1 MESTTNIKSEI
12 INQLNYLS
20 QEGLNEVKW
29 FIKLL
34 SAKSLSKQKP
44 DTNKNQDHS
53 TDDFFEICGMWEN
66 SAIDANSIRKMAWR
80 ETKW

>member
-1 MESTTNIKSEI
+1 MESTTSIKSEI

-20 QEGLNEVKW
+20 KEGLNEVKG

-34 SAKSLSKQKP
+34 AAERLAKQRS
-44 DTNKNQDHS
+44 DTNKNQHHS
-53 TDDFFEICGMWEN
+53 TDDFFEICGMWEDRT
-66 SAIDANSIRKMAWR
+66 IDANSIRKMAWR